1 MGWGV
6 GRRVTRRKG
15 YRGIAGMS
23 FSIKGTGLH
32 GGFVGSNNI
41 DRWHGR
47 GYEATAAPLS
57 LMEGNPG
64 SL

>member
-1 MGWGV
+1 
-6 GRRVTRRKG
+6 
-15 YRGIAGMS
+15 MS

-47 GYEATAAPLS
+47 GYEATAAPRS
-57 LMEGNPG
+57 LMEGNPV